1 MSRFY
6 ILLFIIAFASC
17 DYGAIERSELQE
29 GDILFQ
35 DLDCG
40 AACDAIEKVTQ
51 GANGLNFSHCG
62 IVVNV
67 DGAMKVVEA
76 YGSVQAVAVDEFMER
91 SKDPH
96 GYPKVVVGRVQE
108 EDKELAA
115 KSASAA
121 KQYIGKPY
129 DKEFKMG
136 DGKYYCSELMY
147 EVYKTANDDKE
158 YFPLNKMTF
167 KEPDSSNFMP
177 FWVEYYQKLGT
188 PIPEGEPGI
197 NPGAISRSGLLRI
210 ILIK

>member
-1 MSRFY
+1 M
-6 ILLFIIAFASC
+6 LLASC

-40 AACDAIEKVTQ
+40 PACDAIEKVTQ
-51 GANGLNFSHCG
+51 GANGLDFSHCG
-62 IVVNV
+62 IVVKQN
-67 DGAMKVVEA
+67 GELKIIEA

-91 SKDPH
+91 STDEH
-96 GYPKVVVGRVQE
+96 GYPKVVVGRVLE

-115 KSASAA
+115 KSAKVA
-121 KQYIGKPY
+121 KEYIGKPY

-147 EVYKTANDDKE
+147 EVYKTANGDKE

-167 KEPDSSNFMP
+167 KEPDSTDFMP
-177 FWVEYYQKLGT
+177 FWVEYYEKLQT
-188 PIPEGEPGI
+188 PIPEGELGI
-197 NPGAISRSGLLRI
+197 NPGAISRSGQFRI